1 MSLSAWILM
10 IVVLSLTWGLFGILL
25 AVASRK
31 ERNRAQRAAGDR
43 DGSGNKK
50 GKEDGNE
57 EGTVP

>member
-31 ERNRAQRAAGDR
+31 ERNRAERAAGEG
-43 DGSGNKK
+43 DG
-50 GKEDGNE
+50 DGN
-57 EGTVP
+57 GDGNGGRAHL